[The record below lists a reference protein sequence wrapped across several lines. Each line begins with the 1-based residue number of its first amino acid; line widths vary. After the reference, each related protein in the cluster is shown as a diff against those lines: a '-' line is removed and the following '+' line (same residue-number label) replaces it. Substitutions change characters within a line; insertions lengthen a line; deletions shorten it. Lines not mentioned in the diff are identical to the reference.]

1 MTGRAKRPAATTPDD
16 LLTDFFDTL
25 SSLRDCSK
33 EVARLDR
40 NAMAV
45 ELLELGR
52 APELEIP
59 RLIAQMLQVERDLH
73 RIRRKLLAA

>member
-1 MTGRAKRPAATTPDD
+1 MTGRAKRPVATAPDD

-25 SSLRDCSK
+25 SLLRDCST

-40 NAMAV
+40 NAIAI
-45 ELLELGR
+45 ELRELGR
-52 APELEIP
+52 VPELEIP
-59 RLIAQMLQVERDLH
+59 RLLDQMLQVERDLH